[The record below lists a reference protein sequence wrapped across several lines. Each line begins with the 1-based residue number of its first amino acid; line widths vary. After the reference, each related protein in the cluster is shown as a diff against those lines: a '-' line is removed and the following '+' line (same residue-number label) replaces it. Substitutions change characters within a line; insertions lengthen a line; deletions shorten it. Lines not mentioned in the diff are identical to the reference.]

1 MRSLVGSVGPGMA
14 PGIALSRKSTG
25 RSLPELTNV
34 LRFNRYQQV
43 QVHVS
48 TRRRLARERKTRPS
62 SSSEY
67 GSRKK

>member
-1 MRSLVGSVGPGMA
+1 MDTNIQYI
-14 PGIALSRKSTG
+14 GIHWEEQKQQ
-25 RSLPELTNV
+25 
-34 LRFNRYQQV
+34 NRAGKPLE
-43 QVHVS
+43 